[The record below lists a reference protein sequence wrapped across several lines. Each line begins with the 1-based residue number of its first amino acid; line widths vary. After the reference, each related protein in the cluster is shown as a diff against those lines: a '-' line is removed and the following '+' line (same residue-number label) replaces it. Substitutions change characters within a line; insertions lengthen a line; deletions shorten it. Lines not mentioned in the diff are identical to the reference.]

1 MGCPLEINEVGGE
14 IIVKGNTCPRGKQYG
29 VQEYTAP
36 KRTVTTLV
44 KLAGGGV
51 VSIKTSNPIPKEK
64 IFDLLDYVK
73 TLTADND
80 CKIGDILV
88 KDALSLGADLIITG
102 RP

>member
-1 MGCPLEINEVGGE
+1 MGCPLEINEVGDE

-51 VSIKTSNPIPKEK
+51 ASIKTSAPIAKDK
-64 IFDLLDYVK
+64 IVDLLDFVK
-73 TLTADND
+73 TLTADKD

-88 KDALSLGADLIITG
+88 NNALFLGADLIITG